1 MPILPSNIRKQ
12 NVIRV
17 SEMAEIVPRL
27 ALRLKVHRV
36 GGGVVHHV
44 AILKKTLDQQ
54 GIPSRMIKGFCIIE
68 DTKEACEHYWVR
80 TEEGLDL
87 DIAFTVARLKNH
99 ELMALVP
106 VLLET
111 LPPGLNRSDSEETRI
126 LDENRRLFELFE
138 SDPKAFWREA
148 PRDVATFLLK

>member
-1 MPILPSNIRKQ
+1 MT
-12 NVIRV
+12 
-17 SEMAEIVPRL
+17 EIMTRL
-27 ALRLKVHRV
+27 ALRLKLRRI

-44 AILKKTLDQQ
+44 AVLKKTLEHQ
-54 GIPSRMIKGFCIIE
+54 GISSRMIKGYCIVE
-68 DTKEACEHYWVR
+68 STKEACEHYWVR

-87 DIAFTVARLKNH
+87 DVAFAVARLKNH
-99 ELMALVP
+99 ELMALEP

-111 LPPGLNRSDSEETRI
+111 LPPGLIRSDSSEILI